1 MEIRKILK
9 KELSKSCGRAE
20 LVTGEGSAGEK
31 TEQGIA

>member
-9 KELSKSCGRAE
+9 KELSKKRRPGG
-20 LVTGEGSAGEK
+20 TGEGSAGEK